1 MSDSSH
7 HRRIRSG
14 IDRLAQPLYNEFDV
28 LRLQV
33 APALHLGLVA
43 VLREAPKVFRRKLSG
58 SHTLPSEFLADEWVF
73 GHRADRRRV
82 RLCSKVY
89 RRGSHLRVGRNLW
102 WSDLSCLARP
112 EYQFTEGVFY
122 WRAVF
127 ILSVFEMEY
136 RGKHYMT
143 GQGVEPS
150 TWSLL
155 DHRIATILQIRA
167 VLAVRMF
174 E

>member
-1 MSDSSH
+1 MGLWT
-7 HRRIRSG
+7 SG
-14 IDRLAQPLYNEFDV
+14 GSAAGE
-28 LRLQV
+28 
-33 APALHLGLVA
+33 AL
-43 VLREAPKVFRRKLSG
+43 F
-58 SHTLPSEFLADEWVF
+58 
-73 GHRADRRRV
+73 
-82 RLCSKVY
+82 KVY